1 MNIVYQEKWD
11 RRISFYIIFFFII
24 SSLNSVIKLLI
35 PLSES
40 LWAIISISSGVLIV
54 LPMLY
59 CIRVVYGRAKNILL
73 LSVLFFAT
81 IYILSILLSLLR
93 NEPVDLI
100 LKGTAFLTFA
110 WWIPIGV
117 FAYSVT
123 NKKILYEI
131 LLKGSYFISI
141 LLSIPFIF
149 FLMGLLPGYN
159 MFFAYA
165 LILPLL
171 LHINEYICTK
181 KRVLLVVIL
190 LEFTAI
196 VLFGSRGP
204 LICLLIYLLSKL
216 IDIKSLTKRILIF
229 FTIAFLALIG
239 KQFMPIVVESA
250 AKILL
255 ANEIQSRTI
264 NKLATGSISDNTNRT
279 EIWSLTLDMIS
290 ERPIFGWGLGGE
302 YYTLGK
308 RFGDHIIDNSS
319 TPHNGILQLWV
330 NFGVFL
336 GSGFILFII
345 LPYFQIFKIK
355 DYYLKSLLLIFFS
368 IGVFPKLFISSGF
381 FIAPEVAIYLF
392 LYLFY
397 KKKLKQKTYL
407 APSRII

>member
-171 LHINEYICTK
+171 LHINEYIRTK

-239 KQFMPIVVESA
+239 KQFMPIIVESV
-250 AKILL
+250 AKTLL